1 MSTPL
6 RRIGIVVLAMFC
18 ALYISASWLQVVAAE
33 DIADDDRNV
42 RKLYESFSAER
53 GEIVA
58 GGIPILLGFVVDLGH
73 PPDPAVLS
81 GETVVLRLI
90 TMCARAR
97 SLYSLW

>member
-18 ALYISASWLQVVAAE
+18 ALFISASWLQVVAAE
-33 DIADDDRNV
+33 EIADDDRNV

-58 GGIPILLGFVVDLGH
+58 GGIPIATSVPVDNQFKYLRSYPYGELYAPVVGYYTLNQGN
-73 PPDPAVLS
+73 A
-81 GETVVLRLI
+81 GI
-90 TMCARAR
+90 
-97 SLYSLW
+97 